1 MIEFKEALEYLKKRE
16 VTANELANYSELSAG
31 SLFLVLNGTTKN
43 PRRNTKDAVIA
54 YARVLMEKN
63 KEGFDG
69 NTVFSK
75 DENLLDKNDKN
86 YIKKLALEIRA
97 NKEQLLLE
105 QSFKDMIYIEA
116 LKMALLAKEGES
128 ISMEK
133 LIALNN

>member
-16 VTANELANYSELSAG
+16 VTANELANYSGQSAG

-43 PRRNTKDAVIA
+43 PRRNTKDAVVA
-54 YARVLMEKN
+54 YAKILMEKN

-69 NTVFSK
+69 DTVYSN
-75 DENLLDKNDKN
+75 DENVLDKKDKN

-97 NKEQLLLE
+97 NKEALLHE

-128 ISMEK
+128 ISMQK
-133 LIALNN
+133 LIDLNN

>member
-16 VTANELANYSELSAG
+16 VTANELANYSGQSAG

-43 PRRNTKDAVIA
+43 PRRNTKDAVVA

-69 NTVFSK
+69 ETVFSN
-75 DENLLDKNDKN
+75 DENILDKKDTF

-97 NKEQLLLE
+97 NKEALLQE

-116 LKMALLAKEGES
+116 LKMALLAKEGNS

-133 LIALNN
+133 LMDLNN